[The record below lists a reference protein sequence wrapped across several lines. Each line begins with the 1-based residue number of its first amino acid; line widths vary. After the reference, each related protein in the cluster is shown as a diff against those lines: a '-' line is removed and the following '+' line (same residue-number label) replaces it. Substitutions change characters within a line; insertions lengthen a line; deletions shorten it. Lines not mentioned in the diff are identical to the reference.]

1 VVDKVTINKER
12 ELQVWFRF
20 NLLALG
26 SQAENFREN
35 KLAGT
40 YTRTYDSVRTGELRV
55 LI

>member
-40 YTRTYDSVRTGELRV
+40 YTRKSDMDESAVVRV
-55 LI
+55 VI